1 MLGTVEER
9 KSGKLQQSPIDI
21 RETKEVEL
29 PDLRVNY
36 NTTDLRIVN
45 NGHTLEVIY
54 DPGSYLIYEDR
65 VYELIQFHFHTPSEH
80 LIKGRSFPM
89 EIHIV
94 HKGEDGELLVVGI
107 MMKEGKPNEL
117 LEELW
122 RVLPLKDGKEKFRED
137 VKINATDLFP
147 SNKDYYT
154 YTGSLTTPPYTE
166 GVRWI
171 VMKTPTEISK
181 EQVNKFRSLFGENA
195 RDVQPL
201 YSIVLEKKNS
211 DS

>member
-9 KSGKLQQSPIDI
+9 KSDKLQQSPIDI

-94 HKGEDGELLVVGI
+94 HKSEDGELLVVGI

-137 VKINATDLFP
+137 IKINATNLFP

>member
-1 MLGTVEER
+1 MLGAVEER

-89 EIHIV
+89 EMHIV
-94 HKGEDGELLVVGI
+94 HKSEDGELLVVGI

-122 RVLPLKDGKEKFRED
+122 KVLPLKDGKEKFRED

>member
-89 EIHIV
+89 EMHIV
-94 HKGEDGELLVVGI
+94 HKSEDGELLVVGI

-122 RVLPLKDGKEKFRED
+122 KVLPLKDGKEKFRED

>member
-9 KSGKLQQSPIDI
+9 KSDKLQQSPIDI

-94 HKGEDGELLVVGI
+94 HKSEDGELLVVGI

-137 VKINATDLFP
+137 IKINATNLFP

-181 EQVNKFRSLFGENA
+181 EQVNRFRSLFGENA